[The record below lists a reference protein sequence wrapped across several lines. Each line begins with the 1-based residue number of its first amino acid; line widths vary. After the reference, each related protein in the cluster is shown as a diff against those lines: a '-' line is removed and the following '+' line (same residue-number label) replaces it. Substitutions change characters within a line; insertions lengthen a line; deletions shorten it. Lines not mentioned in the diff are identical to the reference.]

1 MKNSLLITLILLTAL
16 AANTSIGFCQQPS
29 PSNASTDT
37 SKADAHALKIRHRLE
52 FLGFGRDVTV
62 RLRHGKDLHGRIV
75 DTGDQSFRIDEV
87 DLAKVVSISYSDTK
101 RIDSGYM
108 QKSLIGNTRRN
119 PRTSRIIAFAGL
131 AGLAVILAVAIHGT
145 R

>member
-1 MKNSLLITLILLTAL
+1 MKNSLLIILILLAVL
-16 AANTSIGFCQQPS
+16 AANTRIGYCQQPS
-29 PSNASTDT
+29 PPNASQGT
-37 SKADAHALKIRHRLE
+37 SSPDAHALKIRHQLE

-87 DLAKVVSISYSDTK
+87 DQRQVITINYSDTK
-101 RIDSGYM
+101 RIDAGYLE
-108 QKSLIGNTRRN
+108 KSLIGNTRRN
-119 PRTSRIIAFAGL
+119 PRTSRIVAFAGL